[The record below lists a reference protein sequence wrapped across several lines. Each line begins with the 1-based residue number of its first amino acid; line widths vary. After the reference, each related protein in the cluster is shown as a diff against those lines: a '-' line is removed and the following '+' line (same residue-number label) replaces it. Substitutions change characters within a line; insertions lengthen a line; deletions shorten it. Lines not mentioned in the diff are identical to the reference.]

1 MSLSPAVKA
10 AMPAESRSVFD
21 AKLSRDEAQAAF
33 KAKGAFS
40 TEAPLDF
47 KSATNAEGALTVK
60 SAYPSDCSSKAAA
73 NMHAEEK
80 VKTESYVTAEG
91 YVAAES
97 YVTAE
102 GSITTKG
109 SAKAE
114 RDDTSSTINEKDVAH
129 RFSKAAVQY
138 NNIASVQRIIAK
150 QALANLPVDLQGTAL
165 DIGCGT
171 GIHTQTLANK
181 GAAATGVDIAE
192 GMLAQAR
199 KMYSDPIFGPTF
211 VEGSA
216 VDLPFCDSQFS
227 TVFSSM
233 ALQWVSDTGLV
244 ANEIARVLKKGGVAE
259 LAIMVA
265 GSFSELKTA
274 RKVAQLPQAET
285 YMPTTAQWVN
295 GFKQSGLCLQRVITK
310 DYVDTHHDV
319 MSLLRSVKGVGA
331 GETGQKQP
339 PLTRRDIKKLAM
351 AYSNMSGV
359 ESKLPLTYRVSHFRL
374 EKR

>member
-10 AMPAESRSVFD
+10 AMSAESRSLFD
-21 AKLSRDEAQAAF
+21 GKLSRDAAQAAF
-33 KAKGAFS
+33 KANGAFTS
-40 TEAPLDF
+40 ETSFE
-47 KSATNAEGALTVK
+47 SEGATNAKGTLTVK
-60 SAYPSDCSSKAAA
+60 TAYPSDCSSKAAA
-73 NMHAEEK
+73 HLNAKENA
-80 VKTESYVTAEG
+80 KTESYITAEG
-91 YVAAES
+91 DVK
-97 YVTAE
+97 AE

-109 SAKAE
+109 AAKAE
-114 RDDTSSTINEKDVAH
+114 RNDTASAINEQDVAH
-129 RFSKAAVQY
+129 RFSKAAAQY
-138 NNIASVQRIIAK
+138 NSIAGVQRIIAK
-150 QALANLPVDLQGTAL
+150 QALANLPIDLQGTAL

-181 GAAATGVDIAE
+181 GAAATGVDIAV

-199 KMYSDPIFGPTF
+199 KMYSDPIF

-216 VDLPFCDSQFS
+216 VDLPFSDNQFS

-244 ANEIARVLKKGGVAE
+244 ANEIARVLEKSGIAE

-285 YMPTTAQWVN
+285 YMPTTEQWVN
-295 GFKQSGLCLQRVITK
+295 GFKQSGLSLQRVITK
-310 DYVDTHHDV
+310 DYVDSHRDI

-331 GETGQKQP
+331 GETGRKQP

>member
-10 AMPAESRSVFD
+10 AMSAESRSLFD
-21 AKLSRDEAQAAF
+21 GKLSRDAAQAAF
-33 KAKGAFS
+33 KANGAFS
-40 TEAPLDF
+40 SETSFE
-47 KSATNAEGALTVK
+47 SERATYAKGTLTVNTA
-60 SAYPSDCSSKAAA
+60 SPSDSSFKAAA
-73 NMHAEEK
+73 HLSAEK
-80 VKTESYVTAEG
+80 SVKTEG
-91 YVAAES
+91 

-109 SAKAE
+109 SVKAE
-114 RDDTSSTINEKDVAH
+114 RNDTTSVINEQDVAH

-138 NNIASVQRIIAK
+138 NSIASVQRIIAK

-171 GIHTQTLANK
+171 GIHTQTLASK

-199 KMYSDPIFGPTF
+199 KMYSDPIF

-233 ALQWVSDTGLV
+233 ALQWVSDTRLV
-244 ANEIARVLKKGGVAE
+244 ANEIARVLEKSGIAE

-285 YMPTTAQWVN
+285 YMPTTSQWVN
-295 GFKQSGLCLQRVITK
+295 GFKQSGLSLQRVITK
-310 DYVDTHHDV
+310 DYVDTHCDI

-331 GETGQKQP
+331 GETGRKQS

>member
-1 MSLSPAVKA
+1 MSLSPAIKA
-10 AMPAESRSVFD
+10 AMSAESRSLFD
-21 AKLSRDEAQAAF
+21 GKLSRDAAQAAF
-33 KAKGAFS
+33 KANGAFS
-40 TEAPLDF
+40 SEAPLDF
-47 KSATNAEGALTVK
+47 KSATNAEGTLTVK
-60 SAYPSDCSSKAAA
+60 TAYPSDCSSKAAA
-73 NMHAEEK
+73 QLNAEK
-80 VKTESYVTAEG
+80 NAKTEG
-91 YVAAES
+91 YI
-97 YVTAE
+97 TAE

-109 SAKAE
+109 AAKAE
-114 RDDTSSTINEKDVAH
+114 RIDTASAINEQDVAH

-138 NNIASVQRIIAK
+138 NSIAGVQRIIAK
-150 QALANLPVDLQGTAL
+150 QALANLPIDLQGTAL

-199 KMYSDPIFGPTF
+199 KMYSDPIF

-216 VDLPFCDSQFS
+216 VDLPFSDSQFS

-233 ALQWVSDTGLV
+233 ALQWVSNTRLV
-244 ANEIARVLKKGGVAE
+244 ANEIARVLKKSGVAE

-274 RKVAQLPQAET
+274 RKEAQLPQAET

-295 GFKQSGLCLQRVITK
+295 GFKQSGLSLQRVITK
-310 DYVDTHHDV
+310 DYVDTHCDI

-331 GETGQKQP
+331 GETGRKQP

>member
-1 MSLSPAVKA
+1 MSLNPAIKA
-10 AMPAESRSVFD
+10 AMSAESRSLFD
-21 AKLSRDEAQAAF
+21 GKLSRDAAQAAF
-33 KAKGAFS
+33 KANGAFS
-40 TEAPLDF
+40 SETSFESE
-47 KSATNAEGALTVK
+47 KATNAKGTLVAKNTHHPECSFKAE
-60 SAYPSDCSSKAAA
+60 AYV
-73 NMHAEEK
+73 NAEK
-80 VKTESYVTAEG
+80 NAKTEGYVTAED
-91 YVAAES
+91 YVP
-97 YVTAE
+97 AE
-102 GSITTKG
+102 GSKTAKG
-109 SAKAE
+109 AAKAE
-114 RDDTSSTINEKDVAH
+114 RDDTASTINEQDVAH

-138 NNIASVQRIIAK
+138 NSIAGIQRIIAK
-150 QALANLPVDLQGTAL
+150 QALANLPIDLQGTVL

-181 GAAATGVDIAE
+181 GAAATGVDIAV

-199 KMYSDPIFGPTF
+199 KMYSDPIFIQ
-211 VEGSA
+211 GSA
-216 VDLPFCDSQFS
+216 VDLPFSESQFS

-244 ANEIARVLKKGGVAE
+244 AKEVARVLEKSGIAE

-295 GFKQSGLCLQRVITK
+295 GFKQSGLSLQRVITK
-310 DYVDTHHDV
+310 DYVDTHCNI

-331 GETGQKQP
+331 GETGRKQS

>member
-1 MSLSPAVKA
+1 MSLSPAIKA
-10 AMPAESRSVFD
+10 AMSAESRSLFD
-21 AKLSRDEAQAAF
+21 GKLSRDAAQAAF
-33 KAKGAFS
+33 KANGAFTS
-40 TEAPLDF
+40 ETSFE
-47 KSATNAEGALTVK
+47 SERATNAKGTLTVK
-60 SAYPSDCSSKAAA
+60 TAYPSDCSSKAAA
-73 NMHAEEK
+73 HLNAEK
-80 VKTESYVTAEG
+80 NAKTEG
-91 YVAAES
+91 YI
-97 YVTAE
+97 TAE

-109 SAKAE
+109 AAKAE
-114 RDDTSSTINEKDVAH
+114 RNDTTPAINEQDVAH
-129 RFSKAAVQY
+129 RFSKAAAQY
-138 NNIASVQRIIAK
+138 NSIASVQRIIAK
-150 QALANLPVDLQGTAL
+150 QALANLPIDLQGTAL

-199 KMYSDPIFGPTF
+199 KMYSDPIF

-233 ALQWVSDTGLV
+233 ALQWVSDTRLV
-244 ANEIARVLKKGGVAE
+244 ANEIARVLEKSGIAE

-285 YMPTTAQWVN
+285 YMPTTSQWVN
-295 GFKQSGLCLQRVITK
+295 GFKQSGLSLQRVITK
-310 DYVDTHHDV
+310 DYVDTHCDI

-331 GETGQKQP
+331 GETGRKQP

>member
-1 MSLSPAVKA
+1 MSLSPAIKA
-10 AMPAESRSVFD
+10 AMSAESRSLFD
-21 AKLSRDEAQAAF
+21 GKLACDAAQAAF
-33 KAKGAFS
+33 KANGAFS
-40 TEAPLDF
+40 SETSFE
-47 KSATNAEGALTVK
+47 SERATYAKGTLTVNTA
-60 SAYPSDCSSKAAA
+60 SPSDSSFKAAA
-73 NMHAEEK
+73 HLSAEK
-80 VKTESYVTAEG
+80 SVKTEG
-91 YVAAES
+91 

-109 SAKAE
+109 SVKAE
-114 RDDTSSTINEKDVAH
+114 RNDTTSVINEQDVAH

-138 NNIASVQRIIAK
+138 NSIASVQRIIAK

-171 GIHTQTLANK
+171 GIHTQTLASK

-199 KMYSDPIFGPTF
+199 KMYSDPIF

-216 VDLPFCDSQFS
+216 VDLPFSDSQFS

-233 ALQWVSDTGLV
+233 ALQWVSDTRLV
-244 ANEIARVLKKGGVAE
+244 ANEIARVLEKSGIAE

-265 GSFSELKTA
+265 GSFNELKTA

-285 YMPTTAQWVN
+285 YMPTTSQWVN
-295 GFKQSGLCLQRVITK
+295 GFKQSGLSLQRVITK
-310 DYVDTHHDV
+310 DYVDTHGDI

-331 GETGQKQP
+331 GETGRKQP

>member
-10 AMPAESRSVFD
+10 AMSAESRSLFD
-21 AKLSRDEAQAAF
+21 GKLSRDAAQAAF
-33 KAKGAFS
+33 KANGAFS
-40 TEAPLDF
+40 SETSFE
-47 KSATNAEGALTVK
+47 SERATNAKGTLTVK
-60 SAYPSDCSSKAAA
+60 TAYPSDCSSKAAA
-73 NMHAEEK
+73 HLNAEEK
-80 VKTESYVTAEG
+80 AKTEG
-91 YVAAES
+91 YI
-97 YVTAE
+97 TAE

-109 SAKAE
+109 AAKAE
-114 RDDTSSTINEKDVAH
+114 RDDTASTINEQDVAH
-129 RFSKAAVQY
+129 RFSKAAAQY
-138 NNIASVQRIIAK
+138 NSIASVQRIIAK
-150 QALANLPVDLQGTAL
+150 QAIKNLPIALQGKAL

-199 KMYSDPIFGPTF
+199 KMYSDPIF

-233 ALQWVSDTGLV
+233 ALQWVSDTRLV
-244 ANEIARVLKKGGVAE
+244 ANEIARVLKNGGLAE

-295 GFKQSGLCLQRVITK
+295 GFKQSGLSLQRVITK
-310 DYVDTHHDV
+310 DYVDTHCDI

-331 GETGQKQP
+331 GETGQRQP
-339 PLTRRDIKKLAM
+339 PLTRRDLKKLAM
-351 AYSNMSGV
+351 AYSNMSSV

>member
-1 MSLSPAVKA
+1 MSLSPAIKA
-10 AMPAESRSVFD
+10 AMSAESRSLFD
-21 AKLSRDEAQAAF
+21 GKLSRDAAQAAF
-33 KAKGAFS
+33 KENGAFS
-40 TEAPLDF
+40 SETSFESE
-47 KSATNAEGALTVK
+47 KATNAKGTLVAKNTHHPECSFKAE
-60 SAYPSDCSSKAAA
+60 AYV
-73 NMHAEEK
+73 NAEK
-80 VKTESYVTAEG
+80 NAKTEGYVTAED
-91 YVAAES
+91 YVP
-97 YVTAE
+97 AE
-102 GSITTKG
+102 GSKTAKG
-109 SAKAE
+109 AAKAE
-114 RDDTSSTINEKDVAH
+114 RDDTASTINEQDVAH

-138 NNIASVQRIIAK
+138 NSIAGIQRIIAK
-150 QALANLPVDLQGTAL
+150 QALANLPIDLQGTVL

-181 GAAATGVDIAE
+181 GAAATGVDIAV

-199 KMYSDPIFGPTF
+199 KMYSDPIFIQ
-211 VEGSA
+211 GSA
-216 VDLPFCDSQFS
+216 VDLPFSDSQFS

-244 ANEIARVLKKGGVAE
+244 AKEVARVLEKSGIAE

-295 GFKQSGLCLQRVITK
+295 GFKQSGLSLQRVITK
-310 DYVDTHHDV
+310 DYVDTHCNI

-331 GETGQKQP
+331 GETGRKQP

>member
-1 MSLSPAVKA
+1 MSLSPAAKA

-21 AKLSRDEAQAAF
+21 AKLSCDPAQAAF
-33 KAKGAFS
+33 KANGAFS
-40 TEAPLDF
+40 SETSFE
-47 KSATNAEGALTVK
+47 SERATNAKGILTVK
-60 SAYPSDCSSKAAA
+60 TAYPSDSSSNAAA
-73 NMHAEEK
+73 HLNAEKGATAEDC
-80 VKTESYVTAEG
+80 VTAPG
-91 YVAAES
+91 
-97 YVTAE
+97 
-102 GSITTKG
+102 
-109 SAKAE
+109 
-114 RDDTSSTINEKDVAH
+114 INEKNVAH

-138 NNIASVQRIIAK
+138 NSIAGIQRIIAK
-150 QALANLPVDLQGTAL
+150 QALANLPVNLQGTAL

-181 GAAATGVDIAE
+181 GAAATGVDIAV

-199 KMYSDPIFGPTF
+199 KMYSDPIFIQ
-211 VEGSA
+211 GSA
-216 VDLPFCDSQFS
+216 VDLPFSESQFS

-244 ANEIARVLKKGGVAE
+244 ANEIARVLKNGGLAE

-295 GFKQSGLCLQRVITK
+295 GFKQSGLSLQRVITK
-310 DYVDTHHDV
+310 GYVDTHCDI

-331 GETGQKQP
+331 GETGREQP

>member
-1 MSLSPAVKA
+1 MSLSPAIKA
-10 AMPAESRSVFD
+10 AMSAESRSLFD
-21 AKLSRDEAQAAF
+21 GKLSRDAVQAAF
-33 KAKGAFS
+33 KANGAFS
-40 TEAPLDF
+40 SETSFESE
-47 KSATNAEGALTVK
+47 KATNAKGTLVAKNTHHPECSFKAE
-60 SAYPSDCSSKAAA
+60 AYV
-73 NMHAEEK
+73 NAEK
-80 VKTESYVTAEG
+80 NAKTEGYVTAED
-91 YVAAES
+91 YVP
-97 YVTAE
+97 AE
-102 GSITTKG
+102 GSKTAKG
-109 SAKAE
+109 AAKAE
-114 RDDTSSTINEKDVAH
+114 RDDTASTINEQDVAH

-138 NNIASVQRIIAK
+138 NSIAGIQRIIAK
-150 QALANLPVDLQGTAL
+150 QALANLPIDLQGTVL

-199 KMYSDPIFGPTF
+199 KMYSDPIFIR
-211 VEGSA
+211 GSA
-216 VDLPFCDSQFS
+216 VRLPFSDSQFS

-233 ALQWVSDTGLV
+233 ALQWVSDTRLV
-244 ANEIARVLKKGGVAE
+244 ANEIARVLEKSGIAE

-265 GSFSELKTA
+265 GSFNELKTA

-295 GFKQSGLCLQRVITK
+295 GFKQSGLSLQRLITK
-310 DYVDTHHDV
+310 DYVDTHCDI

-331 GETGQKQP
+331 GETGRKQP
-339 PLTRRDIKKLAM
+339 PLTRRDIKKLAL

>member
-1 MSLSPAVKA
+1 MSLSPAIKA
-10 AMPAESRSVFD
+10 AMSAESRSLFD
-21 AKLSRDEAQAAF
+21 GKLACDAAQAAF
-33 KAKGAFS
+33 KANGAFS
-40 TEAPLDF
+40 SETSFE
-47 KSATNAEGALTVK
+47 SERATYAKGTLTVNTA
-60 SAYPSDCSSKAAA
+60 SPSDSSFKAAA
-73 NMHAEEK
+73 HLSAEK
-80 VKTESYVTAEG
+80 SVKTEG
-91 YVAAES
+91 

-109 SAKAE
+109 SVKAE
-114 RDDTSSTINEKDVAH
+114 RNDTTSVINEQDVAH

-138 NNIASVQRIIAK
+138 NSIASVQRIIAK

-171 GIHTQTLANK
+171 GIHTQTLASK

-199 KMYSDPIFGPTF
+199 KMYSDPIF
-211 VEGSA
+211 VQGSA

-233 ALQWVSDTGLV
+233 ALQWVSDTRLV
-244 ANEIARVLKKGGVAE
+244 ANEIARVLEKSGIAE

-265 GSFSELKTA
+265 GSFNELKTA

-285 YMPTTAQWVN
+285 YMPTTSQWVN
-295 GFKQSGLCLQRVITK
+295 GFKQSGLSLQRVITK
-310 DYVDTHHDV
+310 DYVDTHCDI

-331 GETGQKQP
+331 GETGRKQP

>member
-1 MSLSPAVKA
+1 MSLSPAIKA
-10 AMPAESRSVFD
+10 AMSAESRSLFD
-21 AKLSRDEAQAAF
+21 GKLSRDAAQAAF
-33 KAKGAFS
+33 KANGAFS
-40 TEAPLDF
+40 SETSFESE
-47 KSATNAEGALTVK
+47 KATNAKGTLVAKNTHHPECSFKAE
-60 SAYPSDCSSKAAA
+60 AYV
-73 NMHAEEK
+73 NAEK
-80 VKTESYVTAEG
+80 NAKTEGYVTAED
-91 YVAAES
+91 YVP
-97 YVTAE
+97 AE
-102 GSITTKG
+102 GSKTAKG
-109 SAKAE
+109 AAKAE
-114 RDDTSSTINEKDVAH
+114 RDDTASTINEQDVAH

-138 NNIASVQRIIAK
+138 NSIAGIQRIIAK
-150 QALANLPVDLQGTAL
+150 QALANLPIDLQGTVL

-199 KMYSDPIFGPTF
+199 KMYSDPIF

-244 ANEIARVLKKGGVAE
+244 ANEIARVLEKSGIAE

-295 GFKQSGLCLQRVITK
+295 GFKQSGLSLQRVITK
-310 DYVDTHHDV
+310 DYVDTHCDI

-331 GETGQKQP
+331 GETGRKQP

>member
-10 AMPAESRSVFD
+10 FPTPEQVSMFED
-21 AKLSRDEAQAAF
+21 KLSPDVAQRAF
-33 KAKGAFS
+33 KAEGTFS
-40 TEAPLDF
+40 TETSLESE
-47 KSATNAEGALTVK
+47 KATNAKGTLVAKNTH
-60 SAYPSDCSSKAAA
+60 
-73 NMHAEEK
+73 HAECSFKAEAYVNAEK
-80 VKTESYVTAEG
+80 NAKTEG
-91 YVAAES
+91 

-109 SAKAE
+109 SVKAE
-114 RDDTSSTINEKDVAH
+114 CDDTASGINEQDVAH
-129 RFSKAAVQY
+129 RFSKAAAQY
-138 NNIASVQRIIAK
+138 NSIAGVQRIIAK
-150 QALANLPVDLQGTAL
+150 QALANLPIDLQGTAL

-199 KMYSDPIFGPTF
+199 KMYSDPIF
-211 VEGSA
+211 VKGSA
-216 VDLPFCDSQFS
+216 VDLPFSDSQFS

-244 ANEIARVLKKGGVAE
+244 ANEIARVLKKSSIAE

-265 GSFSELKTA
+265 GSFNELKTA

-285 YMPTTAQWVN
+285 YMPTTEQWVN
-295 GFKQSGLCLQRVITK
+295 GFKQSGLSLKRVITK
-310 DYVDTHHDV
+310 DYVDTHYDI

-339 PLTRRDIKKLAM
+339 PLTRRDIKTLAM

>member
-1 MSLSPAVKA
+1 MSLSPAIKA
-10 AMPAESRSVFD
+10 AMSAESRSLFD
-21 AKLSRDEAQAAF
+21 GKLSRDAAQAAF
-33 KAKGAFS
+33 KANGAFS
-40 TEAPLDF
+40 SETSFE
-47 KSATNAEGALTVK
+47 SERATNAKGTLTVK
-60 SAYPSDCSSKAAA
+60 TAYPSDCSSKAAA
-73 NMHAEEK
+73 HLNAEEK
-80 VKTESYVTAEG
+80 AKTEG
-91 YVAAES
+91 YI
-97 YVTAE
+97 TAE

-109 SAKAE
+109 AAKAE
-114 RDDTSSTINEKDVAH
+114 RDDTASTINEQDVAH
-129 RFSKAAVQY
+129 RFSKAAAQY
-138 NNIASVQRIIAK
+138 NSIASVQRIIAK
-150 QALANLPVDLQGTAL
+150 QAIKNLPIALQGKAL

-199 KMYSDPIFGPTF
+199 KMYSDPIF

-216 VDLPFCDSQFS
+216 VDLPFSDSQFS

-244 ANEIARVLKKGGVAE
+244 AKEIARVLEKSGIAE

-295 GFKQSGLCLQRVITK
+295 GFKQSGLSLQRVITK
-310 DYVDTHHDV
+310 DYVDTHCDI

-331 GETGQKQP
+331 GETGRKQS

>member
-1 MSLSPAVKA
+1 MSLSPAIKA
-10 AMPAESRSVFD
+10 AMSAESRSLFD
-21 AKLSRDEAQAAF
+21 GKLSRDAAQAAF
-33 KAKGAFS
+33 KANGAFS
-40 TEAPLDF
+40 SEAPLDF
-47 KSATNAEGALTVK
+47 KSATNAEGTLTVK
-60 SAYPSDCSSKAAA
+60 TAYPSDCSSKAAA
-73 NMHAEEK
+73 HLNAEK
-80 VKTESYVTAEG
+80 NAKTEG
-91 YVAAES
+91 YI
-97 YVTAE
+97 TAE

-109 SAKAE
+109 AAKAE
-114 RDDTSSTINEKDVAH
+114 RNDTASAINEQDVAH
-129 RFSKAAVQY
+129 RFSKAAAQY
-138 NNIASVQRIIAK
+138 NSIASVQRIIAK
-150 QALANLPVDLQGTAL
+150 QAIKNLPISLQGKAL

-199 KMYSDPIFGPTF
+199 KMYSDPIF
-211 VEGSA
+211 VKGSA

-233 ALQWVSDTGLV
+233 ALQWVSDTRLV
-244 ANEIARVLKKGGVAE
+244 ANEIARVLKNGGLAE

-285 YMPTTAQWVN
+285 YMPTTSQWVN
-295 GFKQSGLCLQRVITK
+295 GFKQSGLSLQRVITK
-310 DYVDTHHDV
+310 DYVDTHCDI

-331 GETGQKQP
+331 GETGRKQP

>member
-1 MSLSPAVKA
+1 MSLSPAIKA
-10 AMPAESRSVFD
+10 AMSAESRSLFD
-21 AKLSRDEAQAAF
+21 GKLACDAAQAAF
-33 KAKGAFS
+33 KANGAFS
-40 TEAPLDF
+40 SETSFE
-47 KSATNAEGALTVK
+47 SERATYAKGTLTVNTA
-60 SAYPSDCSSKAAA
+60 SPSDSSFKAAA
-73 NMHAEEK
+73 HLSAEK
-80 VKTESYVTAEG
+80 SVKTEG
-91 YVAAES
+91 

-109 SAKAE
+109 SVKAE
-114 RDDTSSTINEKDVAH
+114 RNDTTSVINEQDVAH

-138 NNIASVQRIIAK
+138 NSIASVQRIIAK

-171 GIHTQTLANK
+171 GIHTQTLASK

-199 KMYSDPIFGPTF
+199 KMYSDPIF

-216 VDLPFCDSQFS
+216 VDLPFSDSQFS

-244 ANEIARVLKKGGVAE
+244 ANEIARVLEKSGIAE

-265 GSFSELKTA
+265 GSFNELKTA

-285 YMPTTAQWVN
+285 YMPTTSQWVN
-295 GFKQSGLCLQRVITK
+295 GFKQSGLSLQRVITK
-310 DYVDTHHDV
+310 DYVDTHCDI

-331 GETGQKQP
+331 GETGRKQS

>member
-10 AMPAESRSVFD
+10 FPTPEQVSMFED
-21 AKLSRDEAQAAF
+21 KLSPDVAQRAF
-33 KAKGAFS
+33 KAEGTFS
-40 TEAPLDF
+40 TETSLESE
-47 KSATNAEGALTVK
+47 KATNAKGTLVAKNTHHAE
-60 SAYPSDCSSKAAA
+60 CSFKAAA
-73 NMHAEEK
+73 HLSAEK
-80 VKTESYVTAEG
+80 SAKTEGYVTAEG
-91 YVAAES
+91 A
-97 YVTAE
+97 
-102 GSITTKG
+102 
-109 SAKAE
+109 AKAE
-114 RDDTSSTINEKDVAH
+114 RNDTASGINEQDVAH

-138 NNIASVQRIIAK
+138 NSIAGVQRIIAK
-150 QALANLPVDLQGTAL
+150 QALANLPIDLQGTAL

-199 KMYSDPIFGPTF
+199 KMYSDPIFIQ
-211 VEGSA
+211 GSA
-216 VDLPFCDSQFS
+216 VDLPFSDSQFS

-244 ANEIARVLKKGGVAE
+244 ANEIARVLKNGGLAE

-295 GFKQSGLCLQRVITK
+295 GFKQSGLSLQRVITK
-310 DYVDTHHDV
+310 DYVDSHHDI

-331 GETGQKQP
+331 GETGRKQP

-359 ESKLPLTYRVSHFRL
+359 KSKLPLTYRVSHFRL

>member
-10 AMPAESRSVFD
+10 FPTPEQVSMFED
-21 AKLSRDEAQAAF
+21 KLSPDVAQRAF
-33 KAKGAFS
+33 KAEGTFS
-40 TEAPLDF
+40 TETSLESE
-47 KSATNAEGALTVK
+47 KATNAKGTLVAKNTHHPECSFKAE
-60 SAYPSDCSSKAAA
+60 AYV
-73 NMHAEEK
+73 NAEK
-80 VKTESYVTAEG
+80 NAKTEG
-91 YVAAES
+91 

-109 SAKAE
+109 SVKAE
-114 RDDTSSTINEKDVAH
+114 RNDTTSAINEQDVAH
-129 RFSKAAVQY
+129 RFSKAAAQYNSIAGVQY
-138 NNIASVQRIIAK
+138 IIAK
-150 QALANLPVDLQGTAL
+150 QALANLPTVLQGTAL

-199 KMYSDPIFGPTF
+199 KMYSDPIFI
-211 VEGSA
+211 EGSA

-244 ANEIARVLKKGGVAE
+244 ANEIARVLEKSGIAE

-285 YMPTTAQWVN
+285 YMPTTEQWVN
-295 GFKQSGLCLQRVITK
+295 GFKQSGLSLKRVDRK
-310 DYVDTHHDV
+310 
-319 MSLLRSVKGVGA
+319 SVV
-331 GETGQKQP
+331 
-339 PLTRRDIKKLAM
+339 
-351 AYSNMSGV
+351 
-359 ESKLPLTYRVSHFRL
+359 
-374 EKR
+374 

>member
-1 MSLSPAVKA
+1 MSLSPAIKA
-10 AMPAESRSVFD
+10 AMSAESRSLFD
-21 AKLSRDEAQAAF
+21 GKLSRDAAQAAF
-33 KAKGAFS
+33 KANGAFTS
-40 TEAPLDF
+40 ETSFE
-47 KSATNAEGALTVK
+47 SEGATNAKGTLTVK

-73 NMHAEEK
+73 HLNAEENA
-80 VKTESYVTAEG
+80 KT
-91 YVAAES
+91 ES

-109 SAKAE
+109 AAKAE
-114 RDDTSSTINEKDVAH
+114 RNDTTPAINEQDVAH
-129 RFSKAAVQY
+129 RFSKAAAQY
-138 NNIASVQRIIAK
+138 NSIASVQRIIAK
-150 QALANLPVDLQGTAL
+150 QALANLPIDLQGTAL

-171 GIHTQTLANK
+171 GIHTQALANK

-199 KMYSDPIFGPTF
+199 KMYSDPIF

-216 VDLPFCDSQFS
+216 VDLPFSDSQFS

-244 ANEIARVLKKGGVAE
+244 ANEIARVLEKSGIAE

-295 GFKQSGLCLQRVITK
+295 GFKQSGLSLQRLITK
-310 DYVDTHHDV
+310 DYVDTHCDI

-331 GETGQKQP
+331 GETGQRQP
-339 PLTRRDIKKLAM
+339 PLTRRDLKKLAM

>member
-1 MSLSPAVKA
+1 MSLSPAIKA
-10 AMPAESRSVFD
+10 AMSAESRSLFD
-21 AKLSRDEAQAAF
+21 GKLSRDAAQAAF
-33 KAKGAFS
+33 KANGVFS
-40 TEAPLDF
+40 SEAPLDF

-60 SAYPSDCSSKAAA
+60 SAYPSDCSSKASA

-80 VKTESYVTAEG
+80 AKTEG
-91 YVAAES
+91 YI
-97 YVTAE
+97 TAE
-102 GSITTKG
+102 GSITIKG
-109 SAKAE
+109 AAKAE
-114 RDDTSSTINEKDVAH
+114 RNGTASTINEQDVAH

-138 NNIASVQRIIAK
+138 NSIAGVQRIIAK
-150 QALANLPVDLQGTAL
+150 QALANLPIDLQGTVL

-199 KMYSDPIFGPTF
+199 KMYSDPIF

-233 ALQWVSDTGLV
+233 ALQWVSDTGIV
-244 ANEIARVLKKGGVAE
+244 ANEIARVLEKSGIAE

-295 GFKQSGLCLQRVITK
+295 GFKQSGLSLQRVITK
-310 DYVDTHHDV
+310 DYVDTHCNI

-331 GETGQKQP
+331 GETGRKQS

>member
-1 MSLSPAVKA
+1 MSLSPAIKA
-10 AMPAESRSVFD
+10 AMSAESRSLFD
-21 AKLSRDEAQAAF
+21 GKLSCDAAQAAF
-33 KAKGAFS
+33 KANGAFS
-40 TEAPLDF
+40 SETSFDSER
-47 KSATNAEGALTVK
+47 ATNAKGTLTVNT
-60 SAYPSDCSSKAAA
+60 AYPSDCSSKAAA
-73 NMHAEEK
+73 HLNAEENA
-80 VKTESYVTAEG
+80 KTESYITAEG
-91 YVAAES
+91 

-109 SAKAE
+109 AAKAE
-114 RDDTSSTINEKDVAH
+114 RDDTASAINEQDVAH
-129 RFSKAAVQY
+129 RFSKAAAQY
-138 NNIASVQRIIAK
+138 NSIAGVQRIIAK
-150 QALANLPVDLQGTAL
+150 QALANLPIDLQGTAL

-199 KMYSDPIFGPTF
+199 KMYSDPIF

-216 VDLPFCDSQFS
+216 VDLPFCDSQFP

-244 ANEIARVLKKGGVAE
+244 ANEIARVLEKSGIAE

-295 GFKQSGLCLQRVITK
+295 GFKQSGLSLQRVITK
-310 DYVDTHHDV
+310 DYVDTHCDI

-331 GETGQKQP
+331 GETGRKQP

>member
-1 MSLSPAVKA
+1 MSLSPAIKA
-10 AMPAESRSVFD
+10 AMLAESRSVFD
-21 AKLSRDEAQAAF
+21 GKLSRDAAQAAF
-33 KAKGAFS
+33 KANGAFS
-40 TEAPLDF
+40 SETSFE
-47 KSATNAEGALTVK
+47 SERATNAKGTLTVK
-60 SAYPSDCSSKAAA
+60 SAYPSDCSSKAEA
-73 NMHAEEK
+73 NMNAEEK
-80 VKTESYVTAEG
+80 
-91 YVAAES
+91 
-97 YVTAE
+97 
-102 GSITTKG
+102 
-109 SAKAE
+109 AKAE
-114 RDDTSSTINEKDVAH
+114 RNDTASGINEQDVAH

-138 NNIASVQRIIAK
+138 NSIASVQRIIAK
-150 QALANLPVDLQGTAL
+150 QALANLPIDLQGTAL

-171 GIHTQTLANK
+171 GIHTQTLASK

-199 KMYSDPIFGPTF
+199 KMYSGPIF

-216 VDLPFCDSQFS
+216 VDLPFFDSQFS

-233 ALQWVSDTGLV
+233 ALQWVSDTNLV
-244 ANEIARVLKKGGVAE
+244 ANEIARVLEKSGIAE

-265 GSFSELKTA
+265 GSFTELKTA

-295 GFKQSGLCLQRVITK
+295 GFKQSGLSLQRVITK
-310 DYVDTHHDV
+310 DYVDTHCDI

-331 GETGQKQP
+331 GETGRKQP

>member
-1 MSLSPAVKA
+1 MSLSPAIKA
-10 AMPAESRSVFD
+10 AMSAESRSLFD
-21 AKLSRDEAQAAF
+21 GKLSCDAAQAAF
-33 KAKGAFS
+33 KANGDFS
-40 TEAPLDF
+40 SETSFE
-47 KSATNAEGALTVK
+47 SERATNAEGALTVK
-60 SAYPSDCSSKAAA
+60 SAYPSDCSSKAEV
-73 NMHAEEK
+73 NMNAEEK
-80 VKTESYVTAEG
+80 
-91 YVAAES
+91 
-97 YVTAE
+97 
-102 GSITTKG
+102 
-109 SAKAE
+109 AKAE
-114 RDDTSSTINEKDVAH
+114 RNGTASTINEQDVAH
-129 RFSKAAVQY
+129 RFSKAAAQY
-138 NNIASVQRIIAK
+138 NSIASVQRIIAK
-150 QALANLPVDLQGTAL
+150 QAIKNLPISLQGKAL

-181 GAAATGVDIAE
+181 GAAATGVDIAG

-199 KMYSDPIFGPTF
+199 KMYSDPIF
-211 VEGSA
+211 VKGSA

-233 ALQWVSDTGLV
+233 ALQWVSDTRLV
-244 ANEIARVLKKGGVAE
+244 ANEIARVLKNGGLAE

-295 GFKQSGLCLQRVITK
+295 GFKQSGLSLQRVITK
-310 DYVDTHHDV
+310 DYVDTHCDI

-331 GETGQKQP
+331 GETGRKQS

>member
-1 MSLSPAVKA
+1 MSLSPAIKA
-10 AMPAESRSVFD
+10 AMSAESRSLFD
-21 AKLSRDEAQAAF
+21 GKLACDAAQAAF
-33 KAKGAFS
+33 KANGAFS
-40 TEAPLDF
+40 SETSFE
-47 KSATNAEGALTVK
+47 SERATYAKGTLTVNTA
-60 SAYPSDCSSKAAA
+60 SPSDSSFKAAA
-73 NMHAEEK
+73 HLSAEK
-80 VKTESYVTAEG
+80 SVKTEG
-91 YVAAES
+91 

-109 SAKAE
+109 SVKAE
-114 RDDTSSTINEKDVAH
+114 RNDTTSVINEQDVAH

-138 NNIASVQRIIAK
+138 NSIASVQRIIAK

-171 GIHTQTLANK
+171 GIHTQTLASK

-199 KMYSDPIFGPTF
+199 KMYSDPIF

-216 VDLPFCDSQFS
+216 VDLPFSDSQFS

-233 ALQWVSDTGLV
+233 ALQWVSDTRLV
-244 ANEIARVLKKGGVAE
+244 ANEIARVLKNGGLAE

-295 GFKQSGLCLQRVITK
+295 GFKQSGLSLQRVITK
-310 DYVDTHHDV
+310 DYVDTHGDI

-331 GETGQKQP
+331 GETGQRQP
-339 PLTRRDIKKLAM
+339 PLTRRDLKKLAM
-351 AYSNMSGV
+351 AYSNMSSV

>member
-1 MSLSPAVKA
+1 
-10 AMPAESRSVFD
+10 
-21 AKLSRDEAQAAF
+21 
-33 KAKGAFS
+33 
-40 TEAPLDF
+40 
-47 KSATNAEGALTVK
+47 
-60 SAYPSDCSSKAAA
+60 
-73 NMHAEEK
+73 
-80 VKTESYVTAEG
+80 
-91 YVAAES
+91 
-97 YVTAE
+97 
-102 GSITTKG
+102 
-109 SAKAE
+109 
-114 RDDTSSTINEKDVAH
+114 
-129 RFSKAAVQY
+129 
-138 NNIASVQRIIAK
+138 IIAK
-150 QALANLPVDLQGTAL
+150 QALANLPIDLQGTVL

-181 GAAATGVDIAE
+181 GAAATGVDIAV

-199 KMYSDPIFGPTF
+199 KMYSDPIFIQ
-211 VEGSA
+211 GSA
-216 VDLPFCDSQFS
+216 VDLPFSESQFS

-244 ANEIARVLKKGGVAE
+244 AKEVARVLEKSGIAE

-295 GFKQSGLCLQRVITK
+295 GFKQSGLSLQRVITK
-310 DYVDTHHDV
+310 DYVDTHCNI

-331 GETGQKQP
+331 GETGRKQP

>member
-1 MSLSPAVKA
+1 MSLSPAIKD
-10 AMPAESRSVFD
+10 AMSAESRSLFD
-21 AKLSRDEAQAAF
+21 GKLSRDAAQAAF
-33 KAKGAFS
+33 KANGAFS
-40 TEAPLDF
+40 SETSFESE
-47 KSATNAEGALTVK
+47 KATNAKGTLVAKNTHHPECSFKAE
-60 SAYPSDCSSKAAA
+60 AYV
-73 NMHAEEK
+73 NAEK
-80 VKTESYVTAEG
+80 NAKTEGYVTAED
-91 YVAAES
+91 YVP
-97 YVTAE
+97 AE
-102 GSITTKG
+102 GSKTAKG
-109 SAKAE
+109 AAKAE
-114 RDDTSSTINEKDVAH
+114 RDDTASTINEQDVAH

-138 NNIASVQRIIAK
+138 NSIAGIQRIIAK
-150 QALANLPVDLQGTAL
+150 QALANLPIDLQGTVL

-181 GAAATGVDIAE
+181 GAAATGVDIAV

-199 KMYSDPIFGPTF
+199 KMYSDPIFIQ
-211 VEGSA
+211 GSA
-216 VDLPFCDSQFS
+216 VDLPFSESQFS

-244 ANEIARVLKKGGVAE
+244 AKEVARVLEKSGIAE

-295 GFKQSGLCLQRVITK
+295 GFKQSGLSLQRVITK
-310 DYVDTHHDV
+310 DYVDTHCNI

-331 GETGQKQP
+331 GETGRKQP

>member
-1 MSLSPAVKA
+1 MSLSPAIKA
-10 AMPAESRSVFD
+10 AMSAESRSLFD
-21 AKLSRDEAQAAF
+21 GKLACDAAQAAF
-33 KAKGAFS
+33 KANGAFS
-40 TEAPLDF
+40 SETSFE
-47 KSATNAEGALTVK
+47 SERATYAKGTLTVNTA
-60 SAYPSDCSSKAAA
+60 SPSDSSFKAAA
-73 NMHAEEK
+73 HLSAEK
-80 VKTESYVTAEG
+80 SVKTEG
-91 YVAAES
+91 

-109 SAKAE
+109 SVKAE
-114 RDDTSSTINEKDVAH
+114 RNDTTSVINEQDVAH

-138 NNIASVQRIIAK
+138 NSIASVQRIIAK

-171 GIHTQTLANK
+171 GIHTQTLASK

-199 KMYSDPIFGPTF
+199 KMYSDPIF

-233 ALQWVSDTGLV
+233 ALQWVSDTRLV
-244 ANEIARVLKKGGVAE
+244 ANEIARVLEKSGIAE

-265 GSFSELKTA
+265 GSFNELKTA

-285 YMPTTAQWVN
+285 YMPTTSQWVN
-295 GFKQSGLCLQRVITK
+295 GFKQSGLSLQRVITK
-310 DYVDTHHDV
+310 DYVDTHGDI

>member
-1 MSLSPAVKA
+1 MSLSPAIKA
-10 AMPAESRSVFD
+10 AMSAESRSLFD
-21 AKLSRDEAQAAF
+21 GKLSRDAAQAAF
-33 KAKGAFS
+33 KANGVFS
-40 TEAPLDF
+40 SEAPLDF

-60 SAYPSDCSSKAAA
+60 SAYPSDCSSKASA

-80 VKTESYVTAEG
+80 AKTEG
-91 YVAAES
+91 YI
-97 YVTAE
+97 TAE
-102 GSITTKG
+102 GSITIKG
-109 SAKAE
+109 AAKAE
-114 RDDTSSTINEKDVAH
+114 RNGTASTINEQDVAH

-138 NNIASVQRIIAK
+138 NSIAGVQRIIAK
-150 QALANLPVDLQGTAL
+150 QALANLPIDLQGTVL

-199 KMYSDPIFGPTF
+199 KMYSDPIFIQ
-211 VEGSA
+211 GSA
-216 VDLPFCDSQFS
+216 VDLPFSDSQFS

-233 ALQWVSDTGLV
+233 ALQWVSDTRLV
-244 ANEIARVLKKGGVAE
+244 ANEIARVLEKSGIAE

-295 GFKQSGLCLQRVITK
+295 GFKQSGLSLQRLITK
-310 DYVDTHHDV
+310 DYVDTHCDI

-331 GETGQKQP
+331 GETGQRQP
-339 PLTRRDIKKLAM
+339 PLTRRDLKKLAM
-351 AYSNMSGV
+351 AYSNMSSV

>member
-1 MSLSPAVKA
+1 MSLSPAIKA
-10 AMPAESRSVFD
+10 AMSAESRSLFD
-21 AKLSRDEAQAAF
+21 GKLSRDAVQAAF
-33 KAKGAFS
+33 KANGAFS
-40 TEAPLDF
+40 SETSFE
-47 KSATNAEGALTVK
+47 SERATKAKGALTVK
-60 SAYPSDCSSKAAA
+60 TAYPSDCSSKAAA
-73 NMHAEEK
+73 HLNAEENA
-80 VKTESYVTAEG
+80 KT
-91 YVAAES
+91 ES

-109 SAKAE
+109 AAKAE
-114 RDDTSSTINEKDVAH
+114 RNDTTPAINEQDVAH
-129 RFSKAAVQY
+129 RFSKAAAQY
-138 NNIASVQRIIAK
+138 NSIASVQRIIAN
-150 QALANLPVDLQGTAL
+150 QALANLPIDLQGTAL

-199 KMYSDPIFGPTF
+199 KMYSDPIF

-244 ANEIARVLKKGGVAE
+244 ANEIARVLEKSGIAE

-295 GFKQSGLCLQRVITK
+295 GFKQSGLSLQRLITK
-310 DYVDTHHDV
+310 DYVDTHCDI

-331 GETGQKQP
+331 GETGQRQP
-339 PLTRRDIKKLAM
+339 PLTRRDLKKLAM
-351 AYSNMSGV
+351 AYSNMSSV

>member
-1 MSLSPAVKA
+1 MSLSPAIKA
-10 AMPAESRSVFD
+10 AMSAESRSLFD
-21 AKLSRDEAQAAF
+21 GKLSRDAAQAAF
-33 KAKGAFS
+33 KANGAFS
-40 TEAPLDF
+40 SETSFE
-47 KSATNAEGALTVK
+47 SERATYAKGTLTVNTA
-60 SAYPSDCSSKAAA
+60 SPSDSSFKAAA
-73 NMHAEEK
+73 HLSAEK
-80 VKTESYVTAEG
+80 SVKTEG
-91 YVAAES
+91 

-109 SAKAE
+109 SVKAE
-114 RDDTSSTINEKDVAH
+114 RNDTTSVINEQDVAH

-138 NNIASVQRIIAK
+138 NSIAGVQRIIAK
-150 QALANLPVDLQGTAL
+150 QALANLPIDLQGTAL

-199 KMYSDPIFGPTF
+199 KMYSDPIF

-233 ALQWVSDTGLV
+233 ALQWVSDTGIV
-244 ANEIARVLKKGGVAE
+244 ANEIARVLEKSGIAE

-295 GFKQSGLCLQRVITK
+295 GFKQSGLSLQRVITK
-310 DYVDTHHDV
+310 DYVDTHCDI

-331 GETGQKQP
+331 GETGRKQP

>member
-10 AMPAESRSVFD
+10 FPTPEQVSMFED
-21 AKLSRDEAQAAF
+21 KLSPDVAQRAF
-33 KAKGAFS
+33 KAEGTFS
-40 TEAPLDF
+40 SETSFE
-47 KSATNAEGALTVK
+47 SERATNAKGTLTVK
-60 SAYPSDCSSKAAA
+60 TAYPSDCYSKAAA
-73 NMHAEEK
+73 HLNAEENA
-80 VKTESYVTAEG
+80 KTEGYIPAE
-91 YVAAES
+91 
-97 YVTAE
+97 
-102 GSITTKG
+102 G

-114 RDDTSSTINEKDVAH
+114 RDDTASTINEQDVAH

-138 NNIASVQRIIAK
+138 NSIAGVQRIIAK
-150 QALANLPVDLQGTAL
+150 QALANLPIDLQGTVL

-171 GIHTQTLANK
+171 GIHTQTLANN

-199 KMYSDPIFGPTF
+199 KMYSDPIF

-216 VDLPFCDSQFS
+216 VDLPFSDSQFS

-244 ANEIARVLKKGGVAE
+244 ANEIARVLKKSGIAE

-285 YMPTTAQWVN
+285 YMPTTAQWVD
-295 GFKQSGLCLQRVITK
+295 GFKQSGLSLQREITK
-310 DYVDTHHDV
+310 DYVDTHCDI

-331 GETGQKQP
+331 GETGRKQP

-351 AYSNMSGV
+351 AYRNMSGV

>member
-1 MSLSPAVKA
+1 M
-10 AMPAESRSVFD
+10 
-21 AKLSRDEAQAAF
+21 
-33 KAKGAFS
+33 
-40 TEAPLDF
+40 
-47 KSATNAEGALTVK
+47 
-60 SAYPSDCSSKAAA
+60 
-73 NMHAEEK
+73 
-80 VKTESYVTAEG
+80 
-91 YVAAES
+91 
-97 YVTAE
+97 
-102 GSITTKG
+102 
-109 SAKAE
+109 
-114 RDDTSSTINEKDVAH
+114 AH
-129 RFSKAAVQY
+129 RFSKAAAQY
-138 NNIASVQRIIAK
+138 NSIAGVQCIIAK
-150 QALANLPVDLQGTAL
+150 QALANLPIDLQGTAL

-199 KMYSDPIFGPTF
+199 KMYSDPIFIQ
-211 VEGSA
+211 GSA
-216 VDLPFCDSQFS
+216 VDLPFSDSQFS

-244 ANEIARVLKKGGVAE
+244 ANEIARVLEKSGIAE

-285 YMPTTAQWVN
+285 YMPTAAQWVN
-295 GFKQSGLCLQRVITK
+295 GFKQSGLSLQRVITK
-310 DYVDTHHDV
+310 DYVDTHCDI

-331 GETGQKQP
+331 GETGRKQP

>member
-1 MSLSPAVKA
+1 MSLSPAIKA
-10 AMPAESRSVFD
+10 AMSAESRSLFD
-21 AKLSRDEAQAAF
+21 GKLACDAAQAAF
-33 KAKGAFS
+33 KANGAFS
-40 TEAPLDF
+40 SETSFE
-47 KSATNAEGALTVK
+47 SERATYAKGTLTVNTA
-60 SAYPSDCSSKAAA
+60 SPSDSSFKAAA
-73 NMHAEEK
+73 HLSAEK
-80 VKTESYVTAEG
+80 SVKTEG
-91 YVAAES
+91 

-109 SAKAE
+109 SVKAE
-114 RDDTSSTINEKDVAH
+114 RNDTTSVINEQDVAH

-138 NNIASVQRIIAK
+138 NSIASVQRIIAK

-171 GIHTQTLANK
+171 GIHTQTLASK

-199 KMYSDPIFGPTF
+199 KMYSDPIF

-216 VDLPFCDSQFS
+216 VDLPFSDSQFS

-233 ALQWVSDTGLV
+233 ALQWVSDTRLV
-244 ANEIARVLKKGGVAE
+244 ANEIARVLKKSGIAE

-265 GSFSELKTA
+265 GSFNELKTA

-285 YMPTTAQWVN
+285 YMPTTSQWVN
-295 GFKQSGLCLQRVITK
+295 GFKQSGLSLQRVITK
-310 DYVDTHHDV
+310 DYVDTHCDI

-331 GETGQKQP
+331 GETGRKQS

>member
-60 SAYPSDCSSKAAA
+60 SAYPSDCSSEASA

-80 VKTESYVTAEG
+80 AKTEG
-91 YVAAES
+91 YI
-97 YVTAE
+97 TAE
-102 GSITTKG
+102 GSITIKG
-109 SAKAE
+109 AAKAE
-114 RDDTSSTINEKDVAH
+114 RNGTASTINEQDVAH

-138 NNIASVQRIIAK
+138 NSIAGVQRIIAK
-150 QALANLPVDLQGTAL
+150 QALANLPIDLQGTAL

-199 KMYSDPIFGPTF
+199 KMYSDPIF

-244 ANEIARVLKKGGVAE
+244 ANEIARVLEKSGIAE

-295 GFKQSGLCLQRVITK
+295 GFKQSGLSLQRVITK
-310 DYVDTHHDV
+310 DYVDTHCDI

>member
-1 MSLSPAVKA
+1 MSLSPAIKA
-10 AMPAESRSVFD
+10 AMSAESRSLFD
-21 AKLSRDEAQAAF
+21 GKLSRDAAQAAF
-33 KAKGAFS
+33 KANGAFS
-40 TEAPLDF
+40 SEAPLDF
-47 KSATNAEGALTVK
+47 KSATNAEGTLTVK
-60 SAYPSDCSSKAAA
+60 TAYPSDCSSKAAA
-73 NMHAEEK
+73 HFNAEK
-80 VKTESYVTAEG
+80 NAKTEG
-91 YVAAES
+91 YI
-97 YVTAE
+97 TAE

-109 SAKAE
+109 AAKAE
-114 RDDTSSTINEKDVAH
+114 RNDTASAINEQDVAH

-138 NNIASVQRIIAK
+138 NSIAGVQRIIAK
-150 QALANLPVDLQGTAL
+150 QALANLPIDLQGTAL

-199 KMYSDPIFGPTF
+199 KMYSDPIFIQ
-211 VEGSA
+211 GSA
-216 VDLPFCDSQFS
+216 VDLPFSDSQFS

-244 ANEIARVLKKGGVAE
+244 ANEIARVLKNGGLAE

-295 GFKQSGLCLQRVITK
+295 GFKQSGLSLQRVITK
-310 DYVDTHHDV
+310 DYVDSHHDI

>member
-1 MSLSPAVKA
+1 MSLSPAIKA
-10 AMPAESRSVFD
+10 AMSAESRSLFD
-21 AKLSRDEAQAAF
+21 GKLSRDAVQAAF
-33 KAKGAFS
+33 KANGVFS
-40 TEAPLDF
+40 SEAPLDF

-60 SAYPSDCSSKAAA
+60 SAYPSDCSSKASA

-80 VKTESYVTAEG
+80 AKTEG
-91 YVAAES
+91 YI
-97 YVTAE
+97 TAE
-102 GSITTKG
+102 GSITIKG
-109 SAKAE
+109 AAKAE
-114 RDDTSSTINEKDVAH
+114 RNGTASTINEQDVAH

-138 NNIASVQRIIAK
+138 NSIAGVQRIIAK
-150 QALANLPVDLQGTAL
+150 QALANLPIDLQGTVL

-199 KMYSDPIFGPTF
+199 KMYSDPIF

-233 ALQWVSDTGLV
+233 ALQWVSDTGIV
-244 ANEIARVLKKGGVAE
+244 ANEIARVLEKSGIAE

-295 GFKQSGLCLQRVITK
+295 GFKQSGLSLQRVITK
-310 DYVDTHHDV
+310 DYVDTHCNI

-331 GETGQKQP
+331 GETGRKQS